1 MRIAPNGAMTGEV
14 IFMKTIHLSAQL
26 LSRYAQQLRT
36 EEKSGVTI
44 EKYLRDV
51 RQFGCW
57 LNRQEITKERVID
70 YKQKL
75 LQSGYALRS
84 VNSMLASVNHFLRFC
99 DLPNCRVRLCR
110 LQREIY
116 QPAERELTKAE
127 YLRLLKAAK
136 NDRRLWL
143 LLQTICA
150 TGIRVSELRYF
161 TVCAVYAGE
170 VTVTCKNKSRKIL
183 IPSKLRKMLLRF
195 ARERQLDDVIFCTR
209 TGKPMNRGNIW
220 ASMKRLCARANVNPG
235 KVFPHN
241 LRKLFAR
248 TFYTLEKDIAKLADI
263 LGHSSINTTRIYL
276 VTTGV
281 EHRRQIEQL
290 NLLDAAM
297 T

>member
-1 MRIAPNGAMTGEV
+1 MAKDFFSEQTL
-14 IFMKTIHLSAQL
+14 KQ
-26 LSRYAQQLRT
+26 YAQQLRT
-36 EEKSGVTI
+36 EEKSRITI

-51 RQFGCW
+51 RKFGCW
-57 LNRQEITKERVID
+57 LCGRAITKERVID

-99 DLPNCRVRLCR
+99 NLPDCRVRLCR

-116 QPAERELTKAE
+116 QPAERELTKEE
-127 YLRLLKAAK
+127 YLQLLRAAK
-136 NDRRLWL
+136 TDRRLWL

-161 TVCAVYAGE
+161 TVRAVRAGE
-170 VTVTCKNKSRKIL
+170 VTVSCKNKSRKIL
-183 IPSKLRKMLLRF
+183 LPGKLRKLLLGF
-195 ARERQLDDVIFCTR
+195 AREKQLSDIIFCTR
-209 TGKPMNRGNIW
+209 TGRPMNRSNIW
-220 ASMKRLCARANVNPG
+220 ASMKRLCAQANVNPG

-248 TFYTLEKDIAKLADI
+248 TFYTLEKDLAKLADV

-276 VTTGV
+276 MTTGV
-281 EHRRQIEQL
+281 EHRRQIERL
-290 NLLDAAM
+290 NLLDIAI